1 MCVRLCAHSTGKCS
15 SHFFLANRLIR
26 QVSRLHCDVRE
37 TATRK
42 RLVDATSGRQRRA
55 MSLMLAI
62 GNLDAERTT
71 RGNTTPPFAV
81 KSNAG
86 GGTLYFGFGK
96 TSQRVIHDNARPSPR
111 RRSALWSSCS
121 RRQHTNRQE
130 QRGSSVK
137 AARCASR
144 FGAAAAACNKNL
156 GYVWG
161 AASAM

>member
-1 MCVRLCAHSTGKCS
+1 MLSAQHGVTRHPLCC
-15 SHFFLANRLIR
+15 
-26 QVSRLHCDVRE
+26 
-37 TATRK
+37 
-42 RLVDATSGRQRRA
+42 
-55 MSLMLAI
+55 
-62 GNLDAERTT
+62 
-71 RGNTTPPFAV
+71 

-96 TSQRVIHDNARPSPR
+96 TSQRVIHDNAGLHLVADR
-111 RRSALWSSCS
+111 LYGVS